1 MFSQNSVGTVYYIS
15 INKGRPEAGT
25 QYSMREANE
34 RRPQIFVFEKDGTN
48 AFLAE
53 VTNMCMKTHIQTP
66 VPAVHQRHTEKG
78 T

>member
-15 INKGRPEAGT
+15 INKGRPEGGT

-48 AFLAE
+48 AFFAE
-53 VTNMCMKTHIQTP
+53 VASRLHENTHTASSAGSS
-66 VPAVHQRHTEKG
+66 PAPY
-78 T
+78 

>member
-15 INKGRPEAGT
+15 INKGRPEGGT

-53 VTNMCMKTHIQTP
+53 VTNRLHENTHTDSSVASSLAP
-66 VPAVHQRHTEKG
+66 Y
-78 T
+78 